1 MAAGLAALAALS
13 AVAASSG
20 PRGPLFVDVR
30 ADFVVRLDDR
40 VLRLRVHEL
49 QLDTDGAGAEVRAE
63 RLRKEILSSMPIV
76 ATLAKGSV
84 TAAFAIQDYAWPGAG
99 SVDGVNTVGWGAL
112 TGSTLARTCVWFGG
126 SGDPSDAVEF
136 DMQIDPGWEWT
147 LGEPVRTD
155 YFTVIAHEFGHA
167 LGLGH
172 TGEGGECP
180 GALMCATYQSGTT
193 VDGPQLD
200 DIAGL
205 VSIYGGDTPTPTPS
219 VSPSA
224 SPSVESSGTPDP
236 SSTPT
241 PTVTTTPTP
250 PPIANVATLPLLSRD

>member
-84 TAAFAIQDYAWPGAG
+84 TAAFAIQDYAWPGAVATWRYNPVQKSEIWKAKSPSLRRRPSRG
-99 SVDGVNTVGWGAL
+99 TGWGA
-112 TGSTLARTCVWFGG
+112 R
-126 SGDPSDAVEF
+126 
-136 DMQIDPGWEWT
+136 
-147 LGEPVRTD
+147 
-155 YFTVIAHEFGHA
+155 
-167 LGLGH
+167 
-172 TGEGGECP
+172 
-180 GALMCATYQSGTT
+180 
-193 VDGPQLD
+193 
-200 DIAGL
+200 
-205 VSIYGGDTPTPTPS
+205 
-219 VSPSA
+219 
-224 SPSVESSGTPDP
+224 P
-236 SSTPT
+236 SSSRT
-241 PTVTTTPTP
+241 
-250 PPIANVATLPLLSRD
+250 AARLLPQ